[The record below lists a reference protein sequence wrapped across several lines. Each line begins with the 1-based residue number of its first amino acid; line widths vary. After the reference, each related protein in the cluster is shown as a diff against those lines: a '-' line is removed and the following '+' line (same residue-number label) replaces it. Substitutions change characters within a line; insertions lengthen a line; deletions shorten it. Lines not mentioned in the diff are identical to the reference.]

1 VTPAPAA
8 AGQPGPG
15 DLAARIFRALY
26 RDFDLH
32 DVGGLFIV
40 LPKGTPWF
48 AGHSLGDIARQ
59 ICDHDHPGPALP
71 RPGPGRSANS
81 PSAGSS
87 AAP

>member
-15 DLAARIFRALY
+15 DLTARLFRALY

-59 ICDHDHPGPALP
+59 ICDQRP
-71 RPGPGRSANS
+71 PGPGAS
-81 PSAGSS
+81 PAG
-87 AAP
+87 PGQIR